1 MIFSPRVCSF
11 ASISCL
17 LCRSWR
23 PPTKTLSRRSMQ
35 PPAEGGREEAL
46 ARDVLGGRNCRIT
59 GKETKGR
66 NAGERVRVVRENGF
80 VIGMERGECARLYV
94 GMHLPFAC
102 RNAHAHTLQHTYV
115 HVHARIHTHGRAR
128 APYYMR

>member
-1 MIFSPRVCSF
+1 MLLRIDFVFIVPF
-11 ASISCL
+11 LASTNKDIIAPVNAAS
-17 LCRSWR
+17 
-23 PPTKTLSRRSMQ
+23 SR
-35 PPAEGGREEAL
+35 GGREEAL